1 MRKVAFIPTRE
12 AKDRP
17 IKSFLERAGWEV
29 IYIIK
34 NSIFDAYTSAL
45 KENDILAKDRVIM
58 CHDDIEILM
67 EPDMFNKI
75 IDDSL
80 TPKTGF
86 LGIAGAKRLNKTAC
100 WWHGLGRE
108 YPHTESF
115 LQGMVFHGSSIND
128 CYPTYYGGF
137 GEVEV
142 LDGLFLVTTGAT
154 LYNINTKMPKD
165 FVGKWDFYDIY
176 YTYQAQL
183 KGRKNKVVP
192 IPVLH
197 HSFGD
202 GALKEDWDAN
212 RQAFIRKY
220 GNKFIDIVLPHQS
233 QLPEQA

>member
-1 MRKVAFIPTRE
+1 
-12 AKDRP
+12 
-17 IKSFLERAGWEV
+17 
-29 IYIIK
+29 
-34 NSIFDAYTSAL
+34 
-45 KENDILAKDRVIM
+45 M

-108 YPHTESF
+108 YPHPESF
-115 LQGMVFHGSSIND
+115 LQGMVFHGSSINE

-154 LYNINTKMPKD
+154 LHNINTKMP
-165 FVGKWDFYDIY
+165 
-176 YTYQAQL
+176 
-183 KGRKNKVVP
+183 N
-192 IPVLH
+192 
-197 HSFGD
+197 
-202 GALKEDWDAN
+202 E
-212 RQAFIRKY
+212 
-220 GNKFIDIVLPHQS
+220 
-233 QLPEQA
+233 